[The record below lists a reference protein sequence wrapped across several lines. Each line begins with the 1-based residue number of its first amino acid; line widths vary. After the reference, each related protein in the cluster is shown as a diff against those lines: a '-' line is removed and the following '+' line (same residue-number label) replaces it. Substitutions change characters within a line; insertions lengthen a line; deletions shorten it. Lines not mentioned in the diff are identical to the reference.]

1 MFFRKLALT
10 LAVTTALSASALA
23 CTTVVVGEGA
33 TADGSFLVARAADSS
48 ALKAQHFVIHPAKK
62 NQSGMY
68 RTKDHDGATNFEYPL
83 PKESMRYTTVPNWK
97 TQLHGAVGFNEAG
110 VGISGTES
118 IFARDDALKLD
129 PYNEETGI
137 TEDDIHDVVL
147 PRAKT
152 AREGIEILGSI
163 VETIGAG
170 EGFGVVFVDQKEVW
184 YFETGTGHQWMA
196 HRTPKDTYFASGNQG
211 RLQQYDAKSAD
222 FMASKT
228 LVSWAEKNGFY
239 DPKKD
244 GEFNFSKAYCRDDA
258 RDRVYND
265 PRVWI
270 MQKHLN
276 PSVEQPVDDGR
287 NFEVYLTPEK
297 PITVDDLK
305 ALMRNHYD
313 MSEHDPYQFG
323 LRGDEPWRPISVFR
337 TYESH
342 IMQVRPWLPQAIG
355 CLIHLAFGM
364 ADLSVYLPFYQG
376 LEAVPQ
382 HYGCGTDHCDRR
394 SVYWKFR
401 RLQTLVM
408 TDYAGLA
415 PMVKTAF
422 AKFEADLAPRMAAFE
437 AEFVKLH
444 AEDEKAAAKLLNDF
458 NLRVLTEGE
467 ELCETLLDDCFTK
480 RTTDIQ
486 EAVYFRNRKAKD

>member
-458 NLRVLTEGE
+458 NLRVLAEGE

>member
-1 MFFRKLALT
+1 
-10 LAVTTALSASALA
+10 
-23 CTTVVVGEGA
+23 
-33 TADGSFLVARAADSS
+33 
-48 ALKAQHFVIHPAKK
+48 
-62 NQSGMY
+62 
-68 RTKDHDGATNFEYPL
+68 
-83 PKESMRYTTVPNWK
+83 
-97 TQLHGAVGFNEAG
+97 
-110 VGISGTES
+110 
-118 IFARDDALKLD
+118 
-129 PYNEETGI
+129 
-137 TEDDIHDVVL
+137 
-147 PRAKT
+147 
-152 AREGIEILGSI
+152 
-163 VETIGAG
+163 
-170 EGFGVVFVDQKEVW
+170 
-184 YFETGTGHQWMA
+184 
-196 HRTPKDTYFASGNQG
+196 
-211 RLQQYDAKSAD
+211 
-222 FMASKT
+222 
-228 LVSWAEKNGFY
+228 
-239 DPKKD
+239 
-244 GEFNFSKAYCRDDA
+244 
-258 RDRVYND
+258 
-265 PRVWI
+265 

-408 TDYAGLA
+408 TDYASLA

-458 NLRVLTEGE
+458 NLRVLAEGE

>member
-1 MFFRKLALT
+1 MKETETQAKLSLKLQAYQYLKTKILNCEYRPNEFLNEQKLCAEMGNISRTPMRDALGR
-10 LAVTTALSASALA
+10 LEQ
-23 CTTVVVGEGA
+23 EGLI
-33 TADGSFLVARAADSS
+33 T
-48 ALKAQHFVIHPAKK
+48 I
-62 NQSGMY
+62 
-68 RTKDHDGATNFEYPL
+68 L
-83 PKESMRYTTVPNWK
+83 PKKGLMVS
-97 TQLHGAVGFNEAG
+97 
-110 VGISGTES
+110 
-118 IFARDDALKLD
+118 
-129 PYNEETGI
+129 GI
-137 TEDDIHDVVL
+137 TEDDIPDVL
-147 PRAKT
+147 LSRCTT
-152 AREGIEILGSI
+152 AREACALLGRIIEEAGC
-163 VETIGAG
+163 G
-170 EGFGVVFVDQKEVW
+170 EGFGVGFVDSKEVW
-184 YFETGTGHQWMA
+184 YLETGTGHQWIA
-196 HRTPKDTYFASGNQG
+196 HRTPADKYMATGNQG
-211 RLQQYDAKSAD
+211 RLREYDPEREDMMGSPTV
-222 FMASKT
+222 M
-228 LVSWAEKNGFY
+228 SWAKEHGFWNPEEGPF
-239 DPKKD
+239 D
-244 GEFNFSKAYCRDDA
+244 FAAAYTRNDE

-270 MQKHLN
+270 MQKRLN

-458 NLRVLTEGE
+458 NLRVLAEGE